1 MPRTTISAGSLALAS
16 VGNDF
21 AQLTYDQPRNGLING
36 SFEIWQ
42 RGTTGLAG
50 ATSAANGF
58 QADRWQAFRTGFAA
72 GMTGS
77 QTTGTA
83 QTRYA
88 LRMTR
93 TAGNTSLATL
103 NLLQNIETANA
114 EVFAGQQVTFSAWI
128 RRGADYA
135 GTFNMRILSGT
146 GTDQNVIGV
155 GGFTGQVTVVS
166 QSRTVTT
173 GWARYSVTGT
183 IGSTA
188 SELAAQFQYTP
199 TTATAGANDWF
210 EITGAQLEIGAA
222 PSTFQMHGGS
232 VQAELVAA
240 QRYFRRYGFGTSSN
254 IIVMGGGSGTT
265 STNFF
270 APLYPPMRIAPSSVA
285 YNNIQMKDAT
295 GATTTVTG
303 LSLIN
308 GSPTATCIVATH
320 AANDVAHRLYCLDTS
335 ATTGYID
342 LNAEV

>member
-42 RGTTGLAG
+42 RGTSGLAG

-93 TAGNTSLATL
+93 AAGNTSLATL

-155 GGFTGQVTVVS
+155 GGFTGQATVVS

-183 IGSTA
+183 VATTA
-188 SELAAQFQYTP
+188 TEIAAQFQYTP

-210 EITGAQLEIGAA
+210 EVTGAQLEIGAA
-222 PSTFQMHGGS
+222 PSTFQMQGGS
-232 VQAELVAA
+232 VEAELAA
-240 QRYFRRYGFGTSSN
+240 CQRYYQRHGLVSGAFLAIGY
-254 IIVMGGGSGTT
+254 GSGTT
-265 STNFF
+265 TTNTFW
-270 APLYPPMRIAPSSVA
+270 AISPPMRIAPTSVA
-285 YNNIQMKDAT
+285 YTNVELVD
-295 GATTTVTG
+295 GAAGTIAVTG
-303 LSLIN
+303 LALHN
-308 GSPTATCIVATH
+308 PTPTRTIVHVTH
-320 AANDVAHRLYCLDTS
+320 AVNDTAHRPYGLRTTS
-335 ATTGYID
+335 AAGYVE
-342 LNAEV
+342 LNGEI

>member
-42 RGTTGLAG
+42 RGTSGLAG

-93 TAGNTSLATL
+93 AAGNTSLATL

-155 GGFTGQVTVVS
+155 GGFTGQATVVS

-210 EITGAQLEIGAA
+210 EVTGAQLEIGAA
-222 PSTFQMHGGS
+222 PSTFQMQGGS
-232 VQAELVAA
+232 VEAELAA
-240 QRYFRRYGFGTSSN
+240 CQRYYQRHGLVSGAFLA
-254 IIVMGGGSGTT
+254 MGYGSGTT
-265 STNFF
+265 TTNTFW
-270 APLYPPMRIAPSSVA
+270 AISPPMRIAPTSVA
-285 YNNIQMKDAT
+285 FTNVELVD
-295 GATTTVTG
+295 GAGGTIAVTG
-303 LSLIN
+303 LALHN
-308 GSPTATCIVATH
+308 PTPTRTIVHVTH
-320 AANDVAHRLYCLDTS
+320 AINDTAHRPYGLRTTS
-335 ATTGYID
+335 AAGYVE
-342 LNAEV
+342 LNGEI